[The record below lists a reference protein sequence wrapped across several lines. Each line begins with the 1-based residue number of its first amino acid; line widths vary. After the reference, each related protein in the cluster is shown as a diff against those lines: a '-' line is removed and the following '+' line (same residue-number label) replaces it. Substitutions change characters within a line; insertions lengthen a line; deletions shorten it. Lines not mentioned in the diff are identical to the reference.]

1 MYIIGGLIKT
11 MAGADIRDGC
21 IRIRD
26 GKIAEI
32 GKRDE
37 VAFHPAPCERVI
49 EVRDGLIMPGII
61 EAHCHMGITE
71 EKKGM
76 EGDDCTVI
84 KLSPQLR
91 SSSSSIPY
99 PNITMI
105 WISPC

>member
-49 EVRDGLIMPGII
+49 EVRRS
-61 EAHCHMGITE
+61 E
-71 EKKGM
+71 EHTS
-76 EGDDCTVI
+76 E
-84 KLSPQLR
+84 LQSQR
-91 SSSSSIPY
+91 
-99 PNITMI
+99 
-105 WISPC
+105 

>member
-49 EVRDGLIMPGII
+49 EVRDGLIMPGTIW
-61 EAHCHMGITE
+61 GSRR
-71 EKKGM
+71 KRKGWRGTTAM
-76 EGDDCTVI
+76 RRW
-84 KLSPQLR
+84 P
-91 SSSSSIPY
+91 P
-99 PNITMI
+99 
-105 WISPC
+105 

>member
-37 VAFHPAPCERVI
+37 VAFHPAPCER
-49 EVRDGLIMPGII
+49 
-61 EAHCHMGITE
+61 A
-71 EKKGM
+71 
-76 EGDDCTVI
+76 
-84 KLSPQLR
+84 
-91 SSSSSIPY
+91 
-99 PNITMI
+99 
-105 WISPC
+105 